1 MDILIGIALVLIGSA
16 VATMGLQL
24 FVQVLPLLAFVSGF
38 FTGAGFVNQILGDR
52 FLGTALGWILGLV
65 LGVIL
70 ALAAWNWWYVG
81 VIVAAAT
88 TGSIGGS
95 AVAAAIGIDRKAVIF
110 LFAVTGAAILLY
122 VSVKMNM
129 PLRTVIMNTSFAGA
143 SMAVVGLMLVFNQI
157 QRPDLAE
164 GSGVAILRD
173 SWWWTIV
180 WVAIGVAAFVGQNK
194 NKEHVSLP
202 PRRLARVVLV
212 NRLRRA
218 GA

>member
-1 MDILIGIALVLIGSA
+1 MDIVVGIALVLVGSA
-16 VATMGLQL
+16 IATMGLRL

-65 LGVIL
+65 LGVIF

-88 TGSIGGS
+88 TGSVGGS
-95 AVAAAIGIDRKAVIF
+95 ALAEAIGIDRKVVIF
-110 LFAVTGAAILLY
+110 LFAVAGAAIMLY

-143 SMAVVGLMLVFNQI
+143 SMTVVGLMLVFNQI
-157 QRPDLAE
+157 QRTELGE
-164 GSGVAILRD
+164 GSGVAILRE

-180 WVAIGVAAFVGQNK
+180 WLAFGVVGFVGQNK
-194 NKEHVSLP
+194 NKEQVTLP

-218 GA
+218 GV